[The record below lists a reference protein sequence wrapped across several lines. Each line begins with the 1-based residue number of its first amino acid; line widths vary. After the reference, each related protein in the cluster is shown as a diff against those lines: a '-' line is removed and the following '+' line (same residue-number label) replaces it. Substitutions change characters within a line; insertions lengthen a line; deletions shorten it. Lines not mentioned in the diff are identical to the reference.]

1 MKNMNLFMTIIFS
14 AMIKIWTGSTRIWFY
29 SDLLKSAWRRNENR
43 IFFNIVTNHVQLKS
57 TAHDL
62 FYIIVKYNYKLF
74 MWILFIYLF
83 LKGGFLSFFFFVKHI
98 LTNQYPYMS
107 LMNQS

>member
-1 MKNMNLFMTIIFS
+1 MKNMHLFMTIIFS

-43 IFFNIVTNHVQLKS
+43 IFFNIVTKNFMLKS
-57 TAHDL
+57 TANDL

-74 MWILFIYLF
+74 MWILFI
-83 LKGGFLSFFFFVKHI
+83 
-98 LTNQYPYMS
+98 
-107 LMNQS
+107 